1 MKNMRTSLVILLVLG
16 LEAGAAKAQQPVR
29 LMLQG
34 ALDLAEK
41 QNLDLAAAHRRR
53 AVAQAGIQVAG
64 QRPNPTFN
72 FTALRDTPHEGFFVN
87 QPIETGGKRRRRI
100 ELAQQESG
108 LTEID
113 IAALARLVRQR
124 TRQAYYELA
133 FARAETA
140 RLGELVRLTARLKQI
155 AQDRFQAGAAPQ
167 LEVIQA
173 DLQLAQAQGAFQ
185 VAREREKVSLSQLN
199 ALLNEPARTSWELTG
214 TLQDPLPDASLQDL
228 VERAY
233 TSNSELQRL
242 AQEEKVE
249 ESRLHLARAQRI
261 PDLSLE
267 FGTDFNAPQDFRVG
281 PRSQISL
288 IVPLFYR
295 NQGEMAQSL
304 ASQQVLA
311 SQIAATRRA
320 VAGEVETAYF
330 DWSAQKSQVEIYRD
344 TLLPAARRL
353 EEMAA
358 ESYQA
363 GKTNILAVIDAQR
376 SVQEV
381 ERTYQQSLLGFQTA
395 FANLEEAVGSPL
407 D

>member
-29 LMLQG
+29 LTLQG
-34 ALDLAEK
+34 ALDFAEK

-72 FTALRDTPHEGFFVN
+72 FTALRDAPHEGFFVN
-87 QPIETGGKRRRRI
+87 QPIETAGKRRRRI
-100 ELAQQESG
+100 EVAQQESG

-113 IAALARLVRQR
+113 IAALVRLVRQR

-155 AQDRFQAGAAPQ
+155 AQDRFEAGAAPQ

-199 ALLNEPARTSWELTG
+199 ALLNEPAATMWELSG

-233 TSNSELQRL
+233 TSNYELQRL

-249 ESRLHLARAQRI
+249 ESRLHLARAQRV

-295 NQGEMAQSL
+295 NQGEIAQSL

-376 SVQEV
+376 NVQEV

-395 FANLEEAVGSPL
+395 FANLEEAVGSSL